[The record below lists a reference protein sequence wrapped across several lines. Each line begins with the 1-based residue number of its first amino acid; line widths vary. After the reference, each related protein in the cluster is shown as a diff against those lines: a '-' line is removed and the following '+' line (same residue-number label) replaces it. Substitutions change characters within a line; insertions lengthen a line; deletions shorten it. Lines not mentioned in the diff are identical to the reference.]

1 MSKQIRYLM
10 LRSAQQRMEAQRRM
24 RRMQLLHEN
33 EIKQIEGEDPLCP
46 IQKTSSKK
54 MLK

>member
-1 MSKQIRYLM
+1 MSKQIRYLQI
-10 LRSAQQRMEAQRRM
+10 RSAQQRIESQRRM

-33 EIKQIEGEDPLCP
+33 EIKQIEGDDPLCP
-46 IQKTSSKK
+46 IQKSSSKK